1 MRTAFSVLTALLA
14 LLIAAT
20 PVAAHHGRGS
30 HGRGPDLDDGPN
42 GAKSE
47 KHGGFATCDW
57 RSDPGGCPGNSGWA
71 HWCKDQFG
79 PGSARG
85 QCIAEHARGQ
95 GVEVDRDAEVQRG
108 NLKITGIGVG
118 EGGAFGVHGRGA
130 EGSVVV
136 WVGGGSGQVVG
147 FGQGEADA
155 GGNFEIVGLWSCRD
169 DDAPHEARIHI
180 QDRDEQDSDPATF
193 PCHQED

>member
-1 MRTAFSVLTALLA
+1 MRTAFSLLTACFA

-20 PVAAHHGRGS
+20 PAAAHHGKGS
-30 HGRGPDLDDGPN
+30 HGRDLDSDGGPK

-47 KHGGFATCDW
+47 QHGGFAACDW
-57 RSDPGGCPGNSGWA
+57 RSDPGSCPGNSGWA

-95 GVEVDRDAEVQRG
+95 GVAVDRDDDAQRG
-108 NLKITGIGVG
+108 NLKISEIGVG
-118 EGGAFGVHGRGA
+118 ESGAFRVRGQGA
-130 EGSVVV
+130 EGSVLV

-155 GGNFEIVGLWSCRD
+155 EGRFEILGLWSCRD
-169 DDAPHEARIHI
+169 DDNPHEARVHV
-180 QDRDEQDSDPATF
+180 QDRDEQDSDPRTF
-193 PCHQED
+193 PCHEED